1 MIKFFRHA
9 RQSLVMENKTGKYFK
24 YAIGEIILVVIGILI
39 ALQIN
44 NWNEHEKNRR
54 TEIIF
59 LNGIL
64 SDIGEQKQLIKEQQN
79 WESNKL
85 KEAFS
90 CLDIIKTNTL
100 QSNIDSLYFIMERL
114 NPRKTF
120 SVFNPTFEE
129 IKSTGG
135 FKLFTEKK
143 LKTAIILF
151 NQNLERSNQIIT
163 NNNFNIDNVYK
174 PFTQN
179 NTAGFYQTPNGT
191 WNIDW
196 INKSTQQIQ
205 LLNTLTMR
213 KNLAGSNLNQANT
226 LLIELNNL
234 EVKILDFLNH
244 K

>member
-1 MIKFFRHA
+1 MIKFFRHV

-64 SDIGEQKQLIKEQQN
+64 NDIGEQKQLIKEQQN

-129 IKSTGG
+129 IKSTGS
-135 FKLFTEKK
+135 FKKCNGSLVLPNTPINAPTINMIP
-143 LKTAIILF
+143 LIAIIFSKALKVL
-151 NQNLERSNQIIT
+151 NLYLRSLTVFII
-163 NNNFNIDNVYK
+163 NS
-174 PFTQN
+174 
-179 NTAGFYQTPNGT
+179 NG
-191 WNIDW
+191 IYL
-196 INKSTQQIQ
+196 IRSFSK
-205 LLNTLTMR
+205 NTL
-213 KNLAGSNLNQANT
+213 
-226 LLIELNNL
+226 I
-234 EVKILDFLNH
+234 KIR
-244 K
+244 